1 MPPQPNW
8 ITRDRAHIWH
18 PYTQMKT
25 ADAPIAIVA
34 GKGAELYDE
43 SGQVYID
50 AVASWWT
57 NIHGH
62 AHPYMAEKLAE
73 QAYKLEHVIF
83 AGFTHPSAIEL
94 AERLLPLLPEGQ
106 SKVFFTDNGSTAVEV
121 GIKMAIQYFYNQG
134 IPRKKVIAF
143 DLAYHGDT
151 FGTMSV
157 GGDLSFYDAFQDF
170 LYQVKRIPTP
180 VPGQEAACLQ
190 ALEAH
195 LQKGD
200 VAAFVFEPLV
210 LGAGGML
217 MYSPEVLDQLM
228 ALCKKHGALCVADEV
243 MTGFGR
249 TGKLFATLHCTEK
262 PDIIALSKGLTGG
275 MLPMALTTC
284 TEAIYQAF
292 YSDDKSKAL
301 YHGHSFTGNPLG
313 CAVAL
318 ASLDLMLSTETQQ
331 NIARL
336 VQRQAAFLDKIKTH
350 HQVKEARHTGTILAI
365 EFKTESNS
373 GYFNN
378 LRDHLYRFFLQ
389 HGLILRPLGNV
400 VYVLPPYCITDDQLD
415 QVYAAIEKALDLG
428 FRVSDFGFRNPS
440 ELDMVDYAE

>member
-1 MPPQPNW
+1 MSLTQTIVKMPPQPNL

-43 SGQVYID
+43 TGKVYID

-73 QAYKLEHVIF
+73 QARTLEHVIF

-94 AERLLPLLPEGQ
+94 AERLLPLLPAGQ
-106 SKVFFTDNGSTAVEV
+106 TKAFFTDNGSTAVEV

-134 IPRKKVIAF
+134 IARKKVIAF

-157 GGDLSFYDAFQDF
+157 GGDLSFYNAFQDF
-170 LYQVKRIPTP
+170 LYQVERIPTP
-180 VPGQEAACLQ
+180 VPGQEEACLI
-190 ALEAH
+190 ALEEY

-217 MYSPEVLDQLM
+217 MYSPDVLDQLM
-228 ALCKKHGALCVADEV
+228 ALCKKYGALCIADEV

-249 TGKLFATLHCTEK
+249 TGKLFATLHCQET

-292 YSDDKSKAL
+292 YADDKMKAL

-318 ASLDLMLSTETQQ
+318 ASLDLLLSAETQG
-331 NIARL
+331 NIER
-336 VQRQAAFLDKIKTH
+336 VVKRQSDFLSKIKNH
-350 HQVKEARHTGTILAI
+350 PQVQNARQTGTILAI
-365 EFKTESNS
+365 EFKTDTQS

-378 LRDHLYRFFLQ
+378 LRDRLYRFFLQ
-389 HGLILRPLGNV
+389 CGLILRPLGNV
-400 VYVLPPYCITDDQLD
+400 VYVLPPYCITDSQLD
-415 QVYAAIEKALDLG
+415 QVYTALEAALD
-428 FRVSDFGFRNPS
+428 F
-440 ELDMVDYAE
+440 EW

>member
-1 MPPQPNW
+1 MVTQKQDW

-34 GKGAELYDE
+34 GTGAELYDDQ
-43 SGQVYID
+43 GKVYID

-62 AHPYMAEKLAE
+62 AHPYMAEKLVE
-73 QAYKLEHVIF
+73 QAHKLEHVIF

-94 AERLLPLLPEGQ
+94 AERLLPLLPAGQ
-106 SKVFFTDNGSTAVEV
+106 SKAFFTDNGSTAVEV

-157 GGDLSFYDAFQDF
+157 GGDLSFYNAFQDF
-170 LYQVKRIPTP
+170 LYQVERIPTP
-180 VPGQEAACLQ
+180 IPGQEAACLI
-190 ALEAH
+190 ALEEY

-217 MYSPEVLDQLM
+217 MYSPDVLDQLM
-228 ALCKKHGALCVADEV
+228 ALCKKYGALCIADEV

-249 TGKLFATLHCTEK
+249 TGKLFATLHCQET

-284 TEAIYQAF
+284 TEAIYQVF
-292 YSDDKSKAL
+292 YADDKMKAL

-318 ASLDLMLSTETQQ
+318 ASLDLLLSAETQGNIERVVKRQSDFLSKINNHPQVQ
-331 NIARL
+331 NAR
-336 VQRQAAFLDKIKTH
+336 Q
-350 HQVKEARHTGTILAI
+350 TGTILAI
-365 EFKTESNS
+365 EFKTDTQS

-378 LRDHLYRFFLQ
+378 LRDRLYRFFLQ
-389 HGLILRPLGNV
+389 RGLILRPLGNV
-400 VYVLPPYCITDDQLD
+400 VYVLPPYCITDPQLD
-415 QVYAAIEKALDLG
+415 QVYTALEAALD
-428 FRVSDFGFRNPS
+428 FVW
-440 ELDMVDYAE
+440 

>member
-1 MPPQPNW
+1 MQISIAMSTQSNL
-8 ITRDRAHIWH
+8 IARDRAHIWH

-43 SGQVYID
+43 TGRVYID

-62 AHPYMAEKLAE
+62 SHPYLAEKLAE
-73 QAYKLEHVIF
+73 QALKLEHVIF

-94 AERLLPLLPEGQ
+94 AERLLPLLPTGQ
-106 SKVFFTDNGSTAVEV
+106 SKVFFSDNGSTAVEV

-157 GGDLSFYDAFQDF
+157 GGDLSFYHPFQDF
-170 LYQVKRIPTP
+170 LYQVERIPTP
-180 VPGQEAACLQ
+180 VPGQEEACLQ
-190 ALEAH
+190 ALETH

-217 MYSPEVLDQLM
+217 MYSPETLDQLM
-228 ALCKKHGALCVADEV
+228 ALCKKYGALCIADEV

-249 TGKLFATLHCTEK
+249 TGKLFATLHCQQT

-275 MLPMALTTC
+275 ALPMALTTC

-292 YSDDKSKAL
+292 YSDDKMKAL

-318 ASLDLMLSTETQQ
+318 ASLDLLLSPETQN
-331 NIARL
+331 NIQRL
-336 VQRQAAFLDKIKTH
+336 IQRHATFLQKIKTH
-350 HQVKEARHTGTILAI
+350 PQVQDARQTGTILAI
-365 EFKTESNS
+365 EFKTDNNS

-400 VYVLPPYCITDDQLD
+400 VYVLPPYCITDAQLE
-415 QVYAAIEKALDLG
+415 QVYGAIEQALDLG
-428 FRVSDFGFRNPS
+428 FQIADFTNPQG
-440 ELDMVDYAE
+440 

>member
-1 MPPQPNW
+1 MGLTQTVIKMPPQPNW

-43 SGQVYID
+43 TGKVYID

-73 QAYKLEHVIF
+73 QARTLEHVIF

-94 AERLLPLLPEGQ
+94 AERLLPLLPAGQ
-106 SKVFFTDNGSTAVEV
+106 TKAFFTDNGSTAVEV

-134 IPRKKVIAF
+134 IARKKVIAF

-157 GGDLSFYDAFQDF
+157 GGDLSFYNAFQDF
-170 LYQVKRIPTP
+170 LYQVERIPTP
-180 VPGQEAACLQ
+180 IPGQEEACLV
-190 ALEAH
+190 ALEEY

-217 MYSPEVLDQLM
+217 MYSPDLLDQLM
-228 ALCKKHGALCVADEV
+228 ALCKKYSALCIADEV

-249 TGKLFATLHCTEK
+249 TGKLFATLHCQET

-292 YSDDKSKAL
+292 YADDKMKAL

-318 ASLDLMLSTETQQ
+318 ASLDLLLSAETQG
-331 NIARL
+331 NIER
-336 VQRQAAFLDKIKTH
+336 VQKRQADFLSKINNH
-350 HQVKEARHTGTILAI
+350 PQVQNARQTGTILAI
-365 EFKTESNS
+365 EFKTDMQS

-378 LRDHLYRFFLQ
+378 LRDRLYRFFLQ
-389 HGLILRPLGNV
+389 RGLILRPLGNV
-400 VYVLPPYCITDDQLD
+400 VYVLPPYCITDPQLD
-415 QVYAAIEKALDLG
+415 QVYTALEAALD
-428 FRVSDFGFRNPS
+428 F
-440 ELDMVDYAE
+440 EW

>member
-1 MPPQPNW
+1 MSSEQNVQWCGLTQTAIKMPTQPNL

-43 SGQVYID
+43 TGKVYID

-94 AERLLPLLPEGQ
+94 AERLLPLLPAGQ
-106 SKVFFTDNGSTAVEV
+106 TKAFFTDNGSTAVEV

-157 GGDLSFYDAFQDF
+157 GGDLSFYNAFQDF
-170 LYQVKRIPTP
+170 LYKVERIPTP
-180 VPGQEAACLQ
+180 IPGQEEACLV
-190 ALEAH
+190 ALEQH

-200 VAAFVFEPLV
+200 VAAFIFEPLV

-217 MYSPEVLDQLM
+217 MYSPDVLDQLM
-228 ALCKKHGALCVADEV
+228 ALCKKYGALCIADEV

-249 TGKLFATLHCTEK
+249 TGKLFATLHCQET
-262 PDIIALSKGLTGG
+262 PDIITLSKGLTGG

-292 YSDDKSKAL
+292 YADDKMKAL

-318 ASLDLMLSTETQQ
+318 ASLDLLLSAETQE
-331 NIARL
+331 NIGR
-336 VQRQAAFLDKIKTH
+336 VVKRQADFLSKINNH
-350 HQVKEARHTGTILAI
+350 PQLQNARQTGTILAI
-365 EFKTESNS
+365 EFKTDTQS

-378 LRDHLYRFFLQ
+378 LRDRLYRFFLQ
-389 HGLILRPLGNV
+389 RGLILRPLGNV
-400 VYVLPPYCITDDQLD
+400 VYVLPPYCITDPQLD
-415 QVYAAIEKALDLG
+415 QVYTALEAALD
-428 FRVSDFGFRNPS
+428 F
-440 ELDMVDYAE
+440 EW

>member
-1 MPPQPNW
+1 MGLTQTAIKMPTQPNL

-43 SGQVYID
+43 TGKVYID

-94 AERLLPLLPEGQ
+94 AERLLPLLPAGQ
-106 SKVFFTDNGSTAVEV
+106 TKAFFTDNGSTAVEV

-134 IPRKKVIAF
+134 IARKKVIAF

-157 GGDLSFYDAFQDF
+157 GGDLSFYNAFQDF
-170 LYQVKRIPTP
+170 LYQVERIPTP
-180 VPGQEAACLQ
+180 IPGQEEACLV
-190 ALEAH
+190 ALEQH

-200 VAAFVFEPLV
+200 VAAFIFEPLV

-217 MYSPEVLDQLM
+217 MYSPDVLDQLM
-228 ALCKKHGALCVADEV
+228 ALCKKYGALCIADEV

-249 TGKLFATLHCTEK
+249 TGKLFATLHCQET

-292 YSDDKSKAL
+292 YADDKMKAL

-318 ASLDLMLSTETQQ
+318 ASLDLLLSAETQG
-331 NIARL
+331 NIER
-336 VQRQAAFLDKIKTH
+336 VVKRQADFLSKINNH
-350 HQVKEARHTGTILAI
+350 PQVQNARQTGTILAI
-365 EFKTESNS
+365 EFKTDTQS

-378 LRDHLYRFFLQ
+378 LRDRLYRFFLQ
-389 HGLILRPLGNV
+389 RGLILRPLGNV
-400 VYVLPPYCITDDQLD
+400 VYVLPPYCITDPQLD
-415 QVYAAIEKALDLG
+415 QVYTALEAALD
-428 FRVSDFGFRNPS
+428 F
-440 ELDMVDYAE
+440 EW

>member
-1 MPPQPNW
+1 MVTQKQDLIN
-8 ITRDRAHIWH
+8 RDRAHIWH

-43 SGQVYID
+43 TGKVYID

-73 QAYKLEHVIF
+73 QARTLEHVIF

-94 AERLLPLLPEGQ
+94 AERLLPLLPAGQ
-106 SKVFFTDNGSTAVEV
+106 TKAFFTDNGSTAVEV

-134 IPRKKVIAF
+134 IARKKVIAF

-157 GGDLSFYDAFQDF
+157 GGDLSFYNAFQDF
-170 LYQVKRIPTP
+170 LYQVERIPTP
-180 VPGQEAACLQ
+180 IPGQEEACLV
-190 ALEAH
+190 ALEEY

-217 MYSPEVLDQLM
+217 MYSADVLDQLM
-228 ALCKKHGALCVADEV
+228 ALCKKYGALCIADEV

-249 TGKLFATLHCTEK
+249 TGKLFATLHCQET

-292 YSDDKSKAL
+292 YADDKMKAL

-318 ASLDLMLSTETQQ
+318 ASLDLLLSAETQG
-331 NIARL
+331 NIER
-336 VQRQAAFLDKIKTH
+336 VVKRQADFLSKINNH
-350 HQVKEARHTGTILAI
+350 PQVQNARQTGTILAI
-365 EFKTESNS
+365 EFKTDTQS

-378 LRDHLYRFFLQ
+378 LRDRLYRFFLQ
-389 HGLILRPLGNV
+389 RGLILRPLGNV
-400 VYVLPPYCITDDQLD
+400 VYVLPPYCITDPQLD
-415 QVYAAIEKALDLG
+415 QVYTALEAALD
-428 FRVSDFGFRNPS
+428 F
-440 ELDMVDYAE
+440 EW

>member
-1 MPPQPNW
+1 MSTQPNW

-34 GKGAELYDE
+34 GKGAELFDE
-43 SGQVYID
+43 TGKVYLD

-73 QAYKLEHVIF
+73 QARTLEHVIF

-94 AERLLPLLPEGQ
+94 AERLLPLLPAGQ
-106 SKVFFTDNGSTAVEV
+106 SKAFFTDNGSTAVEV

-134 IPRKKVIAF
+134 IARKKVIAF

-157 GGDLSFYDAFQDF
+157 GGDLSFHNAFQDF
-170 LYQVKRIPTP
+170 LYQVERIPTP
-180 VPGQEAACLQ
+180 IPGQEEACLI
-190 ALEAH
+190 ALEEY

-217 MYSPEVLDQLM
+217 MYSPDVLDQLM
-228 ALCKKHGALCVADEV
+228 ALCKKHGALCIADEV

-249 TGKLFATLHCTEK
+249 TGKLFATLHCQET

-292 YSDDKSKAL
+292 YADDKMKAL

-318 ASLDLMLSTETQQ
+318 ASLDLLLSAETQG
-331 NIARL
+331 NIERVVKRQSDFL
-336 VQRQAAFLDKIKTH
+336 VKIKNH
-350 HQVKEARHTGTILAI
+350 PQVQNARQTGTILAI
-365 EFKTESNS
+365 EFKTDTQS

-378 LRDHLYRFFLQ
+378 LRDLLYRFFLQ
-389 HGLILRPLGNV
+389 RGLILRPLGNV
-400 VYVLPPYCITDDQLD
+400 VYVLPPYCITDPQLD
-415 QVYAAIEKALDLG
+415 QVYTALEAALD
-428 FRVSDFGFRNPS
+428 F
-440 ELDMVDYAE
+440 EW

>member
-1 MPPQPNW
+1 MGLNQTVIKMSTQPNW

-34 GKGAELYDE
+34 GKGAELFDE
-43 SGQVYID
+43 TGKVYLD

-73 QAYKLEHVIF
+73 QARTLEHVIF

-94 AERLLPLLPEGQ
+94 AERLLPLLPAGQ
-106 SKVFFTDNGSTAVEV
+106 SKAFFTDNGSTAVEV

-134 IPRKKVIAF
+134 IARKKVIAF

-157 GGDLSFYDAFQDF
+157 GGDLSFHNAFQDF
-170 LYQVKRIPTP
+170 LYQVERIPTP
-180 VPGQEAACLQ
+180 IPGQEEACLI
-190 ALEAH
+190 ALEEY

-217 MYSPEVLDQLM
+217 MYSPDVLDQLM
-228 ALCKKHGALCVADEV
+228 ALCKKHGALCIADEV

-249 TGKLFATLHCTEK
+249 TGKLFATLHCQET

-292 YSDDKSKAL
+292 YADDKMKAL

-318 ASLDLMLSTETQQ
+318 ASLDLLLSAETQG
-331 NIARL
+331 NIERVVKRQSDFL
-336 VQRQAAFLDKIKTH
+336 VKIKNH
-350 HQVKEARHTGTILAI
+350 PQVQNARQTGTILAI
-365 EFKTESNS
+365 EFKTDTQS

-378 LRDHLYRFFLQ
+378 LRDLLYRFFLQ
-389 HGLILRPLGNV
+389 RGLILRPLGNV
-400 VYVLPPYCITDDQLD
+400 VYVLPPYCITDPQLD
-415 QVYAAIEKALDLG
+415 QVYTALEAALD
-428 FRVSDFGFRNPS
+428 F
-440 ELDMVDYAE
+440 EW

>member
-1 MPPQPNW
+1 MVTQKQDLIN
-8 ITRDRAHIWH
+8 RDRAHIWH

-43 SGQVYID
+43 TGKVYID

-73 QAYKLEHVIF
+73 QARTLEHVIF

-94 AERLLPLLPEGQ
+94 AERLLPLLPAGQ
-106 SKVFFTDNGSTAVEV
+106 TKAFFTDNGSTAVEV

-134 IPRKKVIAF
+134 IARKKVIAF

-157 GGDLSFYDAFQDF
+157 GGDLSFYNAFQDF
-170 LYQVKRIPTP
+170 LYQVERIPTP
-180 VPGQEAACLQ
+180 IPGQEEACLV
-190 ALEAH
+190 ALEEY

-217 MYSPEVLDQLM
+217 MYSPDLLDQLM
-228 ALCKKHGALCVADEV
+228 ALCKKYGALCIADEV

-249 TGKLFATLHCTEK
+249 TGKLFATLHCQET

-292 YSDDKSKAL
+292 YADDKMKAL

-318 ASLDLMLSTETQQ
+318 ASLDLLLSAETQG
-331 NIARL
+331 NIER
-336 VQRQAAFLDKIKTH
+336 VVKRQADFLSKINNH
-350 HQVKEARHTGTILAI
+350 PRVQNARQTGTILAI
-365 EFKTESNS
+365 EFKTDMQS

-378 LRDHLYRFFLQ
+378 LRDRLYRFFLQ
-389 HGLILRPLGNV
+389 RGLILRPLGNV
-400 VYVLPPYCITDDQLD
+400 VYVLPPYCITDPQLD
-415 QVYAAIEKALDLG
+415 QVYTALEAALD
-428 FRVSDFGFRNPS
+428 F
-440 ELDMVDYAE
+440 EW

>member
-1 MPPQPNW
+1 MGSTQTIIKMSTQPNW

-43 SGQVYID
+43 TGKVYID

-94 AERLLPLLPEGQ
+94 AERLLPLLPAGQ
-106 SKVFFTDNGSTAVEV
+106 TKAFFTDNGSTAVEV

-134 IPRKKVIAF
+134 IARKKVIAF

-157 GGDLSFYDAFQDF
+157 GGDLSFYNAFQGF
-170 LYQVKRIPTP
+170 LYQVERIPTP
-180 VPGQEAACLQ
+180 IPGQEEACLV
-190 ALEAH
+190 ALEQH

-210 LGAGGML
+210 MGAAGML

-228 ALCKKHGALCVADEV
+228 ALCKKHGALCIADEV

-249 TGKLFATLHCTEK
+249 TGKLFATLHCQET

-292 YSDDKSKAL
+292 YADDKMKAL

-318 ASLDLMLSTETQQ
+318 ASLDLLLSAETQE
-331 NIARL
+331 NIGR
-336 VQRQAAFLDKIKTH
+336 VVKRQADFLSKINNH
-350 HQVKEARHTGTILAI
+350 PQLQNARQTGTILAI
-365 EFKTESNS
+365 EFKTDTQS

-378 LRDHLYRFFLQ
+378 LRDRLYRFFLQ
-389 HGLILRPLGNV
+389 RGLILRPLGNV
-400 VYVLPPYCITDDQLD
+400 VYVLPPYCITDPQLD
-415 QVYAAIEKALDLG
+415 QVYTALEAALD
-428 FRVSDFGFRNPS
+428 F
-440 ELDMVDYAE
+440 EW

>member
-1 MPPQPNW
+1 MGLTQTVVKMPPQPNW

-43 SGQVYID
+43 TGKVYID

-73 QAYKLEHVIF
+73 QARTLEHVIF

-94 AERLLPLLPEGQ
+94 AERLLPLLPAGQ
-106 SKVFFTDNGSTAVEV
+106 TKAFFTDNGSTAVEV

-134 IPRKKVIAF
+134 IARKKVIAF

-157 GGDLSFYDAFQDF
+157 GGDLSFYNAFQDF
-170 LYQVKRIPTP
+170 LYQVERIPTP
-180 VPGQEAACLQ
+180 IPGQEEACLV
-190 ALEAH
+190 ALEEY

-217 MYSPEVLDQLM
+217 MYSPDLLDQLM
-228 ALCKKHGALCVADEV
+228 ALCKKYSALCIADEV

-249 TGKLFATLHCTEK
+249 TGKLFATLHCQET

-292 YSDDKSKAL
+292 YADDKMKAL

-318 ASLDLMLSTETQQ
+318 ASLDLLLSAETQG
-331 NIARL
+331 NIER
-336 VQRQAAFLDKIKTH
+336 VQKRQADFLSKINNH
-350 HQVKEARHTGTILAI
+350 PQVQNARQTGTILAI
-365 EFKTESNS
+365 EFKTDMQS

-378 LRDHLYRFFLQ
+378 LRDRLYRFFLQ
-389 HGLILRPLGNV
+389 RGLILRPLGNV
-400 VYVLPPYCITDDQLD
+400 VYVLPPYCITDPQLD
-415 QVYAAIEKALDLG
+415 QVYTALEAALD
-428 FRVSDFGFRNPS
+428 F
-440 ELDMVDYAE
+440 EW

>member
-1 MPPQPNW
+1 MTQDW

-34 GKGAELYDE
+34 GKGAELYDSE
-43 SGQVYID
+43 GNKYID
-50 AVASWWT
+50 AVSSWWT

-62 AHPYMAEKLAE
+62 AHPYLAEKLAE
-73 QAYKLEHVIF
+73 QARTLEHVIF

-94 AERLLPLLPEGQ
+94 AERLLPLLPAGQ
-106 SKVFFTDNGSTAVEV
+106 SKVFFSDNGSTAVEV

-134 IPRKKVIAF
+134 IARKKVIAF

-170 LYQVKRIPTP
+170 LYQVERIPTP
-180 VPGQEAACLQ
+180 LPGQEAACVA
-190 ALEAH
+190 ALEKH
-195 LQKGD
+195 LIRGD

-228 ALCKKHGALCVADEV
+228 ALCKHYGTLCIADEV

-249 TGKLFATLHCTEK
+249 TGKLFATLHCQQK

-275 MLPMALTTC
+275 MLPMALSTC
-284 TEAIYQAF
+284 TEAVYQAF
-292 YSDDKSKAL
+292 YSEDKMKAL

-318 ASLDLMLSTETQQ
+318 ASLDIMLSAETQE

-336 VQRQAAFLDKIKTH
+336 CARQAEFLQKIQH
-350 HQVKEARHTGTILAI
+350 HPRVGAARQTGTILAV
-365 EFKTESNS
+365 EFRTDTSS

-378 LRDHLYRFFLQ
+378 LRDHLYRFFLER
-389 HGLILRPLGNV
+389 GLILRPLGNV
-400 VYVLPPYCITDDQLD
+400 VYVLPPYCISDAQLD
-415 QVYAAIEKALDLG
+415 RVYVAIEQALG
-428 FRVSDFGFRNPS
+428 TEF
-440 ELDMVDYAE
+440 

>member
-1 MPPQPNW
+1 MGLTQTVIKMPPQPNW

-43 SGQVYID
+43 TGKVYID

-73 QAYKLEHVIF
+73 QARTLEHVIF

-94 AERLLPLLPEGQ
+94 AERLLPLLPAGQ
-106 SKVFFTDNGSTAVEV
+106 TKAFFTDNGSTAVEV

-134 IPRKKVIAF
+134 IARKKVIAF

-157 GGDLSFYDAFQDF
+157 GGDLSFYNAFQDF
-170 LYQVKRIPTP
+170 LYQVERIPTP
-180 VPGQEAACLQ
+180 IPGQEEACLV
-190 ALEAH
+190 ALEEY

-217 MYSPEVLDQLM
+217 MYSPDLLDQLM
-228 ALCKKHGALCVADEV
+228 ALCKKYGALCIADEV

-249 TGKLFATLHCTEK
+249 TGKLFATLHCQET

-292 YSDDKSKAL
+292 YADDKMKAL

-318 ASLDLMLSTETQQ
+318 ASLDLLLSAETQG
-331 NIARL
+331 NIER
-336 VQRQAAFLDKIKTH
+336 VQKRQADFLSKINNH
-350 HQVKEARHTGTILAI
+350 PQVQNARQTGTILAI
-365 EFKTESNS
+365 EFKTDMQS

-378 LRDHLYRFFLQ
+378 LRDRLYRFFLQ
-389 HGLILRPLGNV
+389 RGLILRPLGNV
-400 VYVLPPYCITDDQLD
+400 VYVLPPYCITDPQLD
-415 QVYAAIEKALDLG
+415 QVYTALEAALD
-428 FRVSDFGFRNPS
+428 F
-440 ELDMVDYAE
+440 EW